1 MIRYNRD
8 FRYSVVKTYWRFSY
22 WCNHPG
28 RKHWIWLVTPDWR
41 KWTRRVQPLE
51 RSNRRTR
58 MWCHPRQSRVRARY
72 GGLPGKRRVLEWREL
87 RPWLMVCG
95 RDSPRNPPSPPSP
108 HRPVVT
114 VGGHRSEKSERNTTP
129 RGRREARGRRE
140 SWMVWEWVE
149 DLKKSIKVVPSYIC
163 LFLRPYE
170 T

>member
-1 MIRYNRD
+1 MIRHNRD
-8 FRYSVVKTYWRFSY
+8 FRYSVVKTNWRFSY
-22 WCNHPG
+22 SCNHPG

-95 RDSPRNPPSPPSP
+95 RDSPRNPPPPSLP
-108 HRPVVT
+108 SPACRHCGRAPL
-114 VGGHRSEKSERNTTP
+114 GKERAKHNTP
-129 RGRREARGRRE
+129 RTERGKGEERELNGVRVSGR
-140 SWMVWEWVE
+140 
-149 DLKKSIKVVPSYIC
+149 LKKVH
-163 LFLRPYE
+163 
-170 T
+170 